1 MAFILDDL
9 ALSPIKLTIWLA
21 KKLKESAYNEM
32 TDDSKVMEEL
42 LMLQMKL
49 EMEEISEEDYTKK
62 ETLLMERL
70 EEIRNIKK
78 GGHHGA

>member
-1 MAFILDDL
+1 MAFIIDDI

-21 KKLKESAYNEM
+21 KKLKESAFNEM
-32 TDDSKVMEEL
+32 TDDSKVLEEL

-49 EMEEISEEDYTKK
+49 EMEEITEDDYTQK

-70 EEIRNIKK
+70 EEIRNLKK
-78 GGHHGA
+78 GENHGS

>member
-1 MAFILDDL
+1 MAFILDDM

-49 EMEEISEEDYTKK
+49 EMDEISEADYTDK

-70 EEIRNIKK
+70 EEIRNLKK
-78 GGHHGA
+78 VGHHGA